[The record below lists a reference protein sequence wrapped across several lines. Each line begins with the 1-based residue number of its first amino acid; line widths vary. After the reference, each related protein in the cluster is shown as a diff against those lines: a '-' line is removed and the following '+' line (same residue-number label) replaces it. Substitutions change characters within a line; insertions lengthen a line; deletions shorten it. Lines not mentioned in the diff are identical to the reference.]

1 LKGYAAKDVAKLL
14 GLSPSQVRA
23 FARSGFLQPDRG
35 TRGEFRFS
43 FPDLV
48 LLRAAKGLAAAKVP
62 QRRIERALRKLR
74 QQLPAGRPLSAVR
87 ITADGDRVVVHDGA
101 TAWNPESGQLVLD
114 FTVSELASRAA
125 PLARRA
131 AQAARDAEDE
141 LGADEWYDLGFD
153 LEAVDVAEARDAYRR
168 ALELD
173 PHHADAHVN
182 LGRLLQESGEAGQ
195 AVSHYL
201 LALAVRARDAS
212 APDGSRTGSDTAESS
227 PARSRPGTSA
237 TAPDKSRT
245 RNNTSEAPPARSRPG
260 TSATAPDKSR
270 TRSDT
275 SEAPPAR
282 SRPGTSATAWF
293 NLGIALEDLKRRPDA
308 IKAYE
313 QAIGLEPTLADA
325 FFNLSR
331 LYEAAGKRAAALRS
345 LSRYRLLV
353 ARGGS

>member
-14 GLSPSQVRA
+14 GLSPTQVRA
-23 FARSGFLQPDRG
+23 FARSGFLRPVRG
-35 TRGEFRFS
+35 PRGEFRFS

-48 LLRAAKGLAAAKVP
+48 LLRAAKGLAEARIP
-62 QRRIERALRKLR
+62 LRRITRALRKLR

-87 ITADGDRVVVHDGA
+87 ITAEGDRIVVHDGA

-131 AQAARDAEDE
+131 AQAARDAEED

-173 PHHADAHVN
+173 PRHADGHVN
-182 LGRLLQESGEAGQ
+182 LGRLLQEDGEPGEA
-195 AVSHYL
+195 ASHYL
-201 LALAVRARDAS
+201 LALAVRAKD
-212 APDGSRTGSDTAESS
+212 
-227 PARSRPGTSA
+227 
-237 TAPDKSRT
+237 
-245 RNNTSEAPPARSRPG
+245 
-260 TSATAPDKSR
+260 
-270 TRSDT
+270 
-275 SEAPPAR
+275 
-282 SRPGTSATAWF
+282 ATAWF
-293 NLGIALEDLKRRPDA
+293 NLGIALEDLKRRSDA

-313 QAIGLEPTLADA
+313 QAIGIEPALADA
-325 FFNLSR
+325 WFNLSR

-345 LSRYRLLV
+345 LSRYRVLV
-353 ARGGS
+353 ERRAT

>member
-1 LKGYAAKDVAKLL
+1 MKGYAAKDVARLL

-62 QRRIERALRKLR
+62 QRRIERALRQLR

-114 FTVSELASRAA
+114 FAVSELASRAA

-201 LALAVRARDAS
+201 LALEVRTRD
-212 APDGSRTGSDTAESS
+212 
-227 PARSRPGTSA
+227 A

-245 RNNTSEAPPARSRPG
+245 RSDTSEAPPAQSRPG

-313 QAIGLEPTLADA
+313 QAIAIEPTLADA

-345 LSRYRLLV
+345 LSKYRILA
-353 ARGGS
+353 ARGSGQ

>member
-14 GLSPSQVRA
+14 GLNPSQVRE
-23 FARSGFLQPDRG
+23 FARSGFLQRDRG
-35 TRGEFRFS
+35 PKRELRFS

-48 LLRAAKGLAAAKVP
+48 LLRAAKGLADANIPA
-62 QRRIERALRKLR
+62 RRIQRALRRLR

-87 ITADGDRVVVHDGA
+87 ITAEGDNVVVRDGA
-101 TAWNPESGQLVLD
+101 TAWNPESGQLHLD

-131 AQAARDAEDE
+131 AQAARDAAEE

-153 LEAVDVAEARDAYRR
+153 LEAVDVGEARDAYRR

-182 LGRLLQESGEAGQ
+182 LGRLLQEGGEAAQ

-201 LALAVRARDAS
+201 LALEERAKN
-212 APDGSRTGSDTAESS
+212 
-227 PARSRPGTSA
+227 A
-237 TAPDKSRT
+237 TAPDASRT
-245 RNNTSEAPPARSRPG
+245 G
-260 TSATAPDKSR
+260 
-270 TRSDT
+270 SDT
-275 SEAPPAR
+275 SEAPPAQ

-293 NLGIALEDLKRRPDA
+293 NLGIALEDLRRRPDA

-313 QAIGLEPTLADA
+313 SAIAAEPTLADA
-325 FFNLSR
+325 YFNLSR
-331 LYEAAGKRAAALRS
+331 LYEATGKRAAALRH
-345 LSRYRLLV
+345 LSKYRLLIN
-353 ARGGS
+353 RHGG

>member
-14 GLSPSQVRA
+14 GLTPTQVRA

-35 TRGEFRFS
+35 PRGEPHFS

-48 LLRAAKGLAAAKVP
+48 LLRAAKGLAEARIP
-62 QRRIERALRKLR
+62 PRRITGALRRLR

-87 ITADGDRVVVHDGA
+87 ITAEGDRVVVQDGA
-101 TAWNPESGQLVLD
+101 SAWNPESGQLLLD

-131 AQAARDAEDE
+131 AQAARDAEEE

-182 LGRLLQESGEAGQ
+182 LGRLLQEGGDAKQ

-201 LALAVRARDAS
+201 LAL
-212 APDGSRTGSDTAESS
+212 EQ
-227 PARSRPGTSA
+227 RPKHSL
-237 TAPDKSRT
+237 
-245 RNNTSEAPPARSRPG
+245 
-260 TSATAPDKSR
+260 
-270 TRSDT
+270 
-275 SEAPPAR
+275 
-282 SRPGTSATAWF
+282 AWY
-293 NLGIALEDLKRRPDA
+293 NLGIALEDLKRRAEA

-313 QAIGLEPTLADA
+313 SATLAEPALADA
-325 FFNLSR
+325 WFNLSR
-331 LYEAAGKRAAALRS
+331 LYEAAGKKAAALRS
-345 LSRYRLLV
+345 LSKYRVLV
-353 ARGGS
+353 RNQGGGR

>member
-1 LKGYAAKDVAKLL
+1 MKGYAAKDVAKLL

-35 TRGEFRFS
+35 SKREFRFS

-48 LLRAAKGLAAAKVP
+48 LLRAAKGLAEAKIP
-62 QRRIERALRKLR
+62 QRRIARALRTLR

-131 AQAARDAEDE
+131 AQAARDAEGE

-168 ALELD
+168 ALELY

-182 LGRLLQESGEAGQ
+182 LGRLLQEGGEAGQ
-195 AVSHYL
+195 AASHFL
-201 LALAVRARDAS
+201 LALAVRAKD
-212 APDGSRTGSDTAESS
+212 
-227 PARSRPGTSA
+227 
-237 TAPDKSRT
+237 
-245 RNNTSEAPPARSRPG
+245 
-260 TSATAPDKSR
+260 
-270 TRSDT
+270 
-275 SEAPPAR
+275 
-282 SRPGTSATAWF
+282 ATAWF
-293 NLGIALEDLKRRPDA
+293 NLGIALEDLKRRPEA

-325 FFNLSR
+325 YFNLSR
-331 LYEAAGKRAAALRS
+331 LYEAAGKRAAALRH
-345 LSRYRLLV
+345 LSRYRLLI
-353 ARGGS
+353 ARRAT

>member
-1 LKGYAAKDVAKLL
+1 MKGYAAKDVAKLL

-23 FARSGFLQPDRG
+23 FARGGFLQPGRG
-35 TRGEFRFS
+35 PARELRFS

-48 LLRAAKGLAAAKVP
+48 LLRAAKGLAAAKIP
-62 QRRIERALRKLR
+62 QRRITRALKKLR

-87 ITADGDRVVVHDGA
+87 ITAEGDRIVVHDGA
-101 TAWNPESGQLVLD
+101 TVWSPESGQLQLD
-114 FTVSELASRAA
+114 FHVADLASRAA

-131 AQAARDAEDE
+131 AQAAREAEEE

-182 LGRLLQESGEAGQ
+182 LGRLLQEGGEPAQ

-201 LALAVRARDAS
+201 LALEERAKDAL
-212 APDGSRTGSDTAESS
+212 APDARRT
-227 PARSRPGTSA
+227 P
-237 TAPDKSRT
+237 
-245 RNNTSEAPPARSRPG
+245 
-260 TSATAPDKSR
+260 
-270 TRSDT
+270 SDT

-282 SRPGTSATAWF
+282 SRPGTTATAWF
-293 NLGIALEDLKRRPDA
+293 NLGIALEDLKRRADA

-313 QAIGLEPTLADA
+313 AAIAAEPTLADA
-325 FFNLSR
+325 YFNLSR
-331 LYEAAGKRAAALRS
+331 LYEAAGKRAAALRH

-353 ARGGS
+353 RRRES

>member
-1 LKGYAAKDVAKLL
+1 MKGYAAKDVAKLL

-35 TRGEFRFS
+35 SKREFRFS

-48 LLRAAKGLAAAKVP
+48 LLRAAKGLAEAKIP
-62 QRRIERALRKLR
+62 QRRIARALRTLR

-131 AQAARDAEDE
+131 AQAARDAEGE

-182 LGRLLQESGEAGQ
+182 LGRLLQEGGEAGQ
-195 AVSHYL
+195 AASHFL
-201 LALAVRARDAS
+201 LALAVRTKD
-212 APDGSRTGSDTAESS
+212 
-227 PARSRPGTSA
+227 
-237 TAPDKSRT
+237 
-245 RNNTSEAPPARSRPG
+245 
-260 TSATAPDKSR
+260 
-270 TRSDT
+270 
-275 SEAPPAR
+275 
-282 SRPGTSATAWF
+282 ATAWF
-293 NLGIALEDLKRRPDA
+293 NLGIALEDLKRRPEA

-325 FFNLSR
+325 YFNLSR
-331 LYEAAGKRAAALRS
+331 LYEAAGKRAAALRH
-345 LSRYRLLV
+345 LSRYRLLI
-353 ARGGS
+353 ARRAT